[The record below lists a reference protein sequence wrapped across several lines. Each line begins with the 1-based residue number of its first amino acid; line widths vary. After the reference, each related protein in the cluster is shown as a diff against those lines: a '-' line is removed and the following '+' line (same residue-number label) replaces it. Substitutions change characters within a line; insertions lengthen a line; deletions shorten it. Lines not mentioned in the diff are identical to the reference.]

1 MRILITGGAGYI
13 GSHAVQETLVQG
25 HQVWVLDDLSKG
37 HRQAVDA
44 RAALI
49 VGGTGDFDL
58 LVEIFSKHQ
67 IEAVMHF
74 AASAEVGES
83 VADPA
88 KYYTNNFVHSLNL
101 LNAMKKS
108 AVRRLVFS
116 STAAVYGSPQGT
128 PISESAPCH
137 PINPYGRSKWMTELA
152 IEDCAKV
159 FGLGYTILRYFNV
172 AGAHPDGHIGE
183 DHRPESHLIP
193 RVLATGLDAKAAV
206 KIYGTDYPTPDGTCL
221 RDYVHVMD
229 LATAHVLA
237 LESTEPGTGHVF
249 NLGSEKGFSVREVIK
264 ACESVVS
271 SPLTIVEEARRPGDP
286 PSLIANSAR
295 AREIL
300 KWQPRYPDILT
311 MVRHAWKW
319 HQSHPQGYVD

>member
-221 RDYVHVMD
+221 RDYIQVTD
-229 LATAHVLA
+229 LARAHMDA
-237 LESTEPGTGHVF
+237 LRYLRAGGESLTCNCGYARGY
-249 NLGSEKGFSVREVIK
+249 SVKDVIAVVK
-264 ACESVVS
+264 SVSGVDF
-271 SPLTIVEEARRPGDP
+271 PVTISGRRPGDP
-286 PSLIANSAR
+286 AAIVARNDLIKSRLGWRPEHDDLDAIVAQ
-295 AREIL
+295 AL
-300 KWQPRYPDILT
+300 
-311 MVRHAWKW
+311 AWERRL
-319 HQSHPQGYVD
+319 HNRDL